1 MRITLT
7 LREEDGQLFSAV
19 RESAGM
25 EFVEPAVYARHL
37 FLAGLKSVAL
47 SQDRADMVKNSI
59 PTLADAAKER
69 RKAKRKGKR

>member
-7 LREEDGQLFSAV
+7 LRAEDGQLFSAV
-19 RESAGM
+19 REASGM

-47 SQDRADMVKNSI
+47 SQDRADVVKKSI

-69 RKAKRKGKR
+69 RKGKRKAKR

>member
-1 MRITLT
+1 MRMTLT
-7 LREEDGQLFSAV
+7 LRPEDGALFLAV
-19 RESAGM
+19 RSAAGM

-47 SQDRADMVKNSI
+47 SQDCADAVKKTI

-69 RKAKRKGKR
+69 KKAKRKAKR